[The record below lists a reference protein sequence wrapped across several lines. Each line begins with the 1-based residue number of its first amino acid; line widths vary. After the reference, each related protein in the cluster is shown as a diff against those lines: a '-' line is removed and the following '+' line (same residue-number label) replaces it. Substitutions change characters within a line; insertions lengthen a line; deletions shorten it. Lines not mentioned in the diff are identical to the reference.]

1 MNCHHLLYKGVRF
14 TYVKKY
20 NREHKKNS
28 HNINLIDQISG
39 MGHILIEIL
48 NKVAEIGHILIEFII
63 ILNRPILY

>member
-1 MNCHHLLYKGVRF
+1 MTIENLRKEENIWTAIIFNRLYKGVRF

-39 MGHILIEIL
+39 LGHILIVIL
-48 NKVAEIGHILIEFII
+48 NKL
-63 ILNRPILY
+63 RK